1 MGHKASRR
9 DLETVNIATWP
20 RLEDTD
26 IPPKLPETTNL
37 VLTRSKKEYREMRA
51 IPEIIREENKRPPL
65 KNLV

>member
-9 DLETVNIATWP
+9 DLETVSQTWSP
-20 RLEDTD
+20 QEDTH

-37 VLTRSKKEYREMRA
+37 VLTRSKKEYRETRA
-51 IPEIIREENKRPPL
+51 MPEIIREENKRPPL